1 MQTFFLIT
9 FTKKIIVFDSCD
21 YLYFKIVLKMIL
33 PIYGY
38 GEPVLRQVAEEI
50 PSDYPNLS
58 VIISN
63 MYETMYNAY
72 GVGLAAPQVGLSI
85 RLFVIDTEPFID
97 SDDLSKEEQQQLKG
111 FKRTFINAKIVKED
125 GEEWCFNEGCLSIP
139 DVREDVYRNERIT
152 IEYCDE
158 NFNKKTEV
166 FEGLIARVIQH
177 EYDHIEGILF
187 TDHLTIL
194 KKTLIKK
201 KLQNIMEGKA
211 RPDYKMKFANKKG
224 R

>member
-1 MQTFFLIT
+1 M
-9 FTKKIIVFDSCD
+9 II
-21 YLYFKIVLKMIL
+21 

-38 GEPVLRQVAEEI
+38 GEPVLRQVGEEI
-50 PSDYPNLS
+50 SPDYPNLS
-58 VIISN
+58 TIITN
-63 MYETMYNAY
+63 MYDTMYNAF
-72 GVGLAAPQVGLSI
+72 GVGLAAPQVGLPI
-85 RLFVIDTEPFID
+85 RLFVIDTEPFSD
-97 SDDLSKEEQQQLKG
+97 SDNLTKEEQQQLKK
-111 FKRTFINAKIVKED
+111 FKQTFINAKMILED
-125 GEEWCFNEGCLSIP
+125 GEEWGFNEGCLSIP
-139 DVREDVYRNERIT
+139 DVREDVYRNGRIT
-152 IEYCDE
+152 IEYFDE

-201 KLQNIMEGKA
+201 KLQNIMDGKA
-211 RPDYKMKFANKKG
+211 FPDYRMKFANKKG